1 MDVFLVPLGPERHE
15 LYCEPSDDDET
26 AADTGAP
33 APGFFSRMRRRF
45 TEMLRAAEAA
55 RARRARG
62 EYDPIDTWWERTRA
76 RVLAKVADAVA
87 EQRLLWHL
95 RHLDGRQPLP
105 SVRHDRRAGA
115 RDHACLDGPR
125 SRPPL
130 PLAGHRCAAHA
141 RPRRGALRS
150 CPARTSSG
158 YYFAFRVVG
167 HYLSWRAREQGLDAV
182 TWTTAPCDP
191 ADRAA
196 GRAPSG
202 AAAARRAHR
211 RTGGAPAAAAPGVVR
226 QSHLLAGVGRRA
238 AAGRRRLT
246 DGA

>member
-15 LYCEPSDDDET
+15 LYCEPSDDDDESVGDT
-26 AADTGAP
+26 AAP

-95 RHLDGRQPLP
+95 RRLTAANLYHP
-105 SVRHDRRAGA
+105 SDMTSEQALTIMRASMVRDRERHF
-115 RDHACLDGPR
+115 RWLLIDTFLMIL
-125 SRPPL
+125 S
-130 PLAGHRCAAHA
+130 
-141 RPRRGALRS
+141 GALVVV
-150 CPARTSSG
+150 PGPNVLG

-167 HYLSWRAREQGLDAV
+167 HYLSWRGARQSLEAV
-182 TWTTAPCDP
+182 TWTTATCDP
-191 ADRAA
+191 LIELRDALDLAPQQRDARIDELAERMRLPRLALFVNRLCWPASVEPRPAA
-196 GRAPSG
+196 GA
-202 AAAARRAHR
+202 
-211 RTGGAPAAAAPGVVR
+211 
-226 QSHLLAGVGRRA
+226 
-238 AAGRRRLT
+238 
-246 DGA
+246 